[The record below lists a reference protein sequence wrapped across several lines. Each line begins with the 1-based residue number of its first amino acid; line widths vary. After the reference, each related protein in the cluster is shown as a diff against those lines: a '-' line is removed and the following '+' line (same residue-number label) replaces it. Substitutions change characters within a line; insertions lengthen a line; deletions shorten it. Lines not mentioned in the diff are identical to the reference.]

1 LAVCN
6 GTKKALGE
14 LVLNIDG
21 LAKKILC
28 IDKDPDVSK
37 VMVEIVNQSFDSN
50 VVQVFFSATIDQ
62 GLQKMQEEIVDIVLC
77 HAQIK
82 GDQDGFEVCR
92 EIRKKYP
99 RCAVITMSDFDP
111 ETDYANKANSAGA
124 EAHLSKPIRK
134 GEFLFAVNSILRGA
148 RQDNTIHEKNQQ
160 LEQALSQLKAF
171 HKKVASLNQ
180 ELQTDKRYLGTN
192 LQEMKNLN
200 AQLEEKN
207 TQISS
212 MVEELGRRFEST
224 EALLVNIIELRQPE
238 HRGHVDRV
246 AKISMFI
253 AEKMVLSDYQTR
265 NINTAARLHEL
276 GIAALPTMEKRK
288 EALDEGKN
296 RSHTNHPLV
305 GEMLLKGFPGFEM
318 IANII
323 RHLHENVDGSGFP
336 DKLYGD
342 RIPLG
347 SRIVSAASYFDH
359 FRTSNPEKSPM
370 DAMAIMSP
378 LSGKF
383 FDEQVMDFLG
393 KYAHTQMG
401 PEQNKTLD
409 CSVFAL
415 VEGMELASNIYSES
429 GINLLMKGT
438 VLNADILSKIL
449 KFHAVDPIDG
459 AVKIKQPT

>member
-1 LAVCN
+1 
-6 GTKKALGE
+6 
-14 LVLNIDG
+14 LVLNIEG

-28 IDKDPDVSK
+28 IDKDPDVFG
-37 VMVEIVNQSFDSN
+37 VIVEIANQSFDSGM
-50 VVQVFFSATIDQ
+50 VQVLSSTTIDQ
-62 GLQKMQEEIVDIVLC
+62 GLQKMQEEDVDIVLC
-77 HAQIK
+77 HARIK

-92 EIRKKYP
+92 EIRNKYP
-99 RCAVITMSDFDP
+99 RCAVITMSDFDS
-111 ETDYANKANSAGA
+111 ETDHASKANSAGA

-134 GEFLFAVNSILRGA
+134 GEFLFAVNSILRVA

-160 LEQALSQLKAF
+160 LEEALGQLKAF

-200 AQLEEKN
+200 TQLEEKN

-253 AEKMVLSDYQTR
+253 AEKMNLSDYQIR

-347 SRIVSAASYFDH
+347 SRIVSAASYYDH
-359 FRTSNPEKSPM
+359 FRISNPGKSPM
-370 DAMAIMSP
+370 DAMAIMTP
-378 LSGKF
+378 LGGKF

-401 PEQNKTLD
+401 PEQMKTLD

>member
-1 LAVCN
+1 L
-6 GTKKALGE
+6 E
-14 LVLNIDG
+14 IRFLNIEG

-28 IDKDPDVSK
+28 IDEDPDFSK
-37 VMVEIVNQSFDSN
+37 VIEEIINNSFDSDL
-50 VVQVFFSATIDQ
+50 VQVLHSTTSEQ
-62 GLQKMQEEIVDIVLC
+62 GFQIMQEEALDIVLC
-77 HAQIK
+77 NSRLD
-82 GDQDGFEVCR
+82 GDKDGFEVCR
-92 EIRKKYP
+92 KIRKEYP
-99 RCAVITMSDFDP
+99 QCAVIIMSAYDTK
-111 ETDYANKANSAGA
+111 TDYASKAIEAGA

-134 GEFLFAVNSILRGA
+134 GDFVFAVNSVLRVA
-148 RQDNTIHEKNQQ
+148 RMDNTIYEKNQQ
-160 LEQALSQLKAF
+160 LEESLGQLKTF
-171 HKKVASLNQ
+171 HNKVASLNN
-180 ELQTDKRYLGTN
+180 ELQSDKRCMGAN

-200 AQLEEKN
+200 SQLEEKN
-207 TQISS
+207 SQISS

-246 AKISMFI
+246 AKIAMFI
-253 AEKMVLSDYQTR
+253 AEKMDLTDYQIR
-265 NINTAARLHEL
+265 NIKTAARLHEL
-276 GIAALPTMEKRK
+276 GIAALPTREKRIA
-288 EALDEGKN
+288 ALDEGKN

-342 RIPLG
+342 RIPIG
-347 SRIVSAASYFDH
+347 SRIVSAASYYDH
-359 FRTSNPEKSPM
+359 YIISNPE
-370 DAMAIMSP
+370 DSP
-378 LSGKF
+378 LDALAVMNPLAGKF
-383 FDEQVMDFLG
+383 FDEQVMDFLD
-393 KYAHTQMG
+393 KHTHTQMSPG
-401 PEQNKTLD
+401 ENKTLD

-438 VLNADILSKIL
+438 VLNSDILNKIL
-449 KFHAVDPIDG
+449 KFHAGDPIAG

>member
-1 LAVCN
+1 ME
-6 GTKKALGE
+6 TQF
-14 LVLNIDG
+14 LNIEG

-28 IDKDPDVSK
+28 IDKDPDLSK
-37 VMVEIVNQSFDSN
+37 VIVDIVNQSFDSGL
-50 VVQVFFSATIDQ
+50 VQVLHSTTSEQ
-62 GLQKMQEEIVDIVLC
+62 GLRRLQEEVVDIALC
-77 HAQIK
+77 NVQLD
-82 GDQDGFEVCR
+82 GDLDGYEVCR
-92 EIRKKYP
+92 EIRKKHP
-99 RCAVITMSDFDP
+99 RCAVIIMSAYDP
-111 ETDYANKANSAGA
+111 ETDSATKASLSGA
-124 EAHLSKPIRK
+124 EAHLSRPIKK
-134 GEFLFAVNSILRGA
+134 GEFLFAVNSVLRVA

-160 LEQALSQLKAF
+160 LEEALGQLKAF

-180 ELQTDKRYLGTN
+180 ELQTDKRCLGTN

-200 AQLEEKN
+200 TQLEEKN

-212 MVEELGRRFEST
+212 MVEELGHRFESA
-224 EALLVNIIELRQPE
+224 EDLLVNIIELRQPE

-253 AEKMVLSDYQTR
+253 AEKMNLSDYQIR
-265 NINTAARLHEL
+265 NIKTAARLHEL
-276 GIAALPTMEKRK
+276 GIAALPTLEKRI
-288 EALDEGKN
+288 EALDEGKS

-342 RIPLG
+342 RIPVG
-347 SRIVSAASYFDH
+347 SRIVSAASYYDH
-359 FRTSNPEKSPM
+359 FRISNPDDSPL
-370 DAMAIMSP
+370 DALDVMNP

-393 KYAHTQMG
+393 KFAHTQLG

-438 VLNADILSKIL
+438 VLNADILNKIL

-459 AVKIKQPT
+459 SVKIKQPT

>member
-1 LAVCN
+1 MEI
-6 GTKKALGE
+6 GF
-14 LVLNIDG
+14 LNIEG

-28 IDKDPDVSK
+28 IDEDPDVSK
-37 VMVEIVNQSFDSN
+37 EIMETVKHSFDSGM
-50 VVQVFFSATIDQ
+50 VQVLSSATSEQ
-62 GLQKMQEEIVDIVLC
+62 GLQRMQKEPADIVLC
-77 HAQIK
+77 NAQMD
-82 GDQDGFEVCR
+82 GDRDGFEVCR

-99 RCAVITMSDFDP
+99 QCAVIIMSPYDM
-111 ETDYANKANSAGA
+111 ETDHASKALEAGA
-124 EAHLSKPIRK
+124 EAHLSRPIRK
-134 GEFLFAVNSILRGA
+134 GELLFAVNSVLRVA
-148 RQDNTIHEKNQQ
+148 RQDNTIYEKNQQ
-160 LEQALSQLKAF
+160 LEEALGQLKTF
-171 HKKVASLNQ
+171 HKKVASLNN
-180 ELQTDKRYLGTN
+180 ELQSDKRCLGTN

-200 AQLEEKN
+200 TQLEEKN

-212 MVEELGRRFEST
+212 MVEELGHRFDSA

-238 HRGHVDRV
+238 HRGHVERV
-246 AKISMFI
+246 AEISMFI
-253 AEKMVLSDYQTR
+253 AEKMELTDYQIR
-265 NINTAARLHEL
+265 NIKTAARLHEL
-276 GIAALPTMEKRK
+276 GIAALPTLEKRI

-318 IANII
+318 VATII

-342 RIPLG
+342 RIPVG

-359 FRTSNPEKSPM
+359 FRISNPDDHAQ
-370 DAMAIMSP
+370 DALAIMNP
-378 LSGKF
+378 LCGKF

-393 KYAHTQMG
+393 KFAHTQMS
-401 PEQNKTLD
+401 PEHNMTLD

-438 VLNADILSKIL
+438 VLNADILNKIL